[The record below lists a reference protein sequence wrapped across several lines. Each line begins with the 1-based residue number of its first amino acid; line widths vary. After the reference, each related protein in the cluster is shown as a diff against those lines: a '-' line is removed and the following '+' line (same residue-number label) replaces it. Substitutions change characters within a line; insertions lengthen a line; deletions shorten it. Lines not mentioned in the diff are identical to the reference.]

1 MSLKILFSHVSFLQN
16 LFKKQ
21 KLNRRFTM
29 KGLELHTIKGKEDA
43 EKISLILNTFRVNPR
58 TERRI
63 LG

>member
-1 MSLKILFSHVSFLQN
+1 
-16 LFKKQ
+16 
-21 KLNRRFTM
+21 M